1 MNFFN
6 IIDLLAEADPDV
18 LDRFSSRRAV
28 FNSLG
33 TVAQRAALA
42 TSPLFLGALFQK
54 AYAGTASLPTDILN
68 YALTLELLE
77 ADFYRQ
83 FLAAGQVPAGAAFDA
98 ITVIKT
104 HEDAHVAY
112 LSNAVTRAGGT
123 PVTGTATA
131 GIRFNPNLLPA
142 TYTDQ
147 LKYAQVLEDIGVR
160 AYKGRAAEL
169 IGTDLLTP
177 VLQIHSIEAR
187 HAAHIRTMRGQ
198 QPWVSLGDDL
208 AADPLYKAAYTGGV
222 ASSTRTTVALG
233 GTTYGI
239 PSYNPALPSPPESNQ
254 QQGAAGTKLPVLI
267 TTGIGSTTYLA
278 DDAAAAF
285 DEPLQA
291 AEVLD
296 SSRAG
301 GLLA

>member
-6 IIDLLAEADPDV
+6 ILDLLAEADPDV

-28 FNSLG
+28 FSSLG

-42 TSPLFLGALFQK
+42 ASPLLLGALFQK

-83 FLAAGQVPAGAAFDA
+83 FLAAGQIPAGAAFDA

-104 HEDAHVAY
+104 HEDVHVDY
-112 LSNAVTRAGGT
+112 LQKAIIKLGGT
-123 PVTGTATA
+123 PVAGTATT
-131 GIRFNPNLLPA
+131 GIRFNPSLLPA

-147 LKYAQVLEDIGVR
+147 LKYAQVLEDTGVR

-169 IGTDLLTP
+169 LGTEFLTP

-208 AADPLYKAAYTGGV
+208 NADALYKAAYTSGV
-222 ASSTRTTVALG
+222 ASSTQTVVALG

-239 PSYNPALPSPPESNQ
+239 PSYNPARPSPPESNQ
-254 QQGAAGTKLPVLI
+254 QQGAAGTKLAVLI
-267 TTGIGSTTYLA
+267 TTGISTAAYLA

>member
-83 FLAAGQVPAGAAFDA
+83 FLAAGQIPAGAAFDA

-104 HEDAHVAY
+104 HEDVHVDY
-112 LSNAVTRAGGT
+112 LRKAVIAAGGT
-123 PVTGTATA
+123 PVTGSATA
-131 GIRFNPNLLPA
+131 GIRFNPSLLPA
-142 TYTDQ
+142 TYADQ
-147 LKYAQVLEDIGVR
+147 LKYAQVLEDTGVR

-187 HAAHIRTMRGQ
+187 HAAHIRTMRNQ
-198 QPWVSLGDDL
+198 QPWVSLADDL
-208 AADPLYKAAYTGGV
+208 ASNAAYTSGV
-222 ASSTRTTVALG
+222 ASPTRTTVALG

-239 PSYNPALPSPPESNQ
+239 PSYNPARPSPSESNQ
-254 QQGAAGTKLPVLI
+254 QQGAAGTKLAVLI
-267 TTGIGSTTYLA
+267 TTGIGSITYLA
-278 DDAAAAF
+278 DDDAAAF

>member
-33 TVAQRAALA
+33 TVAQRAAMA

-83 FLAAGQVPAGAAFDA
+83 FLAAGQIPAGAAFDA

-112 LSNAVTRAGGT
+112 LRNAVIAAGGT
-123 PVTGTATA
+123 PVAGSATT
-131 GIRFNPNLLPA
+131 GIRFNPSLLPA
-142 TYTDQ
+142 TYADQ
-147 LKYAQVLEDIGVR
+147 LKYAQVLEDTGVR

-198 QPWVSLGDDL
+198 QPWVSLSDDL
-208 AADPLYKAAYTGGV
+208 ATNTAYTSGV
-222 ASSTRTTVALG
+222 ASSTRTTIALG

-239 PSYNPALPSPPESNQ
+239 PTFNPALPSPQESNL
-254 QQGAAGTKLPVLI
+254 QQGAAGTKLALLI
-267 TTGIGSTTYLA
+267 TTGIGSTTYLP

-301 GLLA
+301 GLLV

>member
-1 MNFFN
+1 MNFFH

-28 FNSLG
+28 FSSLG

-42 TSPLFLGALFQK
+42 TSPLLLGALFQK

-83 FLAAGQVPAGAAFDA
+83 FLAAGQIPAGAAFDA
-98 ITVIKT
+98 ISVIKT

-112 LSNAVTRAGGT
+112 LRGAVIAAGGT
-123 PVTGTATA
+123 PVTGSATA
-131 GIRFNPNLLPA
+131 GIRFNSSLLPA
-142 TYTDQ
+142 TYADQ
-147 LKYAQVLEDIGVR
+147 LKYAQVLEDTNVR

-169 IGTDLLTP
+169 VGTDLLTP

-187 HAAHIRTMRGQ
+187 HAARIRTMRGQ
-198 QPWVSLGDDL
+198 QPWVSLSDDL
-208 AADPLYKAAYTGGV
+208 ATAPPYQAAYTSGV
-222 ASSTRTTVALG
+222 VSSTRTVVALG

-239 PSYNPALPSPPESNQ
+239 PSFNPARPSPPESNQ
-254 QQGAAGTKLPVLI
+254 QQGATSAKPAVLI

-285 DEPLQA
+285 DEPLQP

-301 GLLA
+301 GRLA

>member
-104 HEDAHVAY
+104 HEDAHVTY

>member
-83 FLAAGQVPAGAAFDA
+83 FLAAGQIPAGAAFDA
-98 ITVIKT
+98 ITVIKN
-104 HEDAHVAY
+104 HEDVHVDY
-112 LSNAVTRAGGT
+112 LRKAIIAAGGT
-123 PVTGTATA
+123 PVTGSATA
-131 GIRFNPNLLPA
+131 GIRFNPSLLPA
-142 TYTDQ
+142 TYADQ
-147 LKYAQVLEDIGVR
+147 LKYAQVLEDTGVR

-198 QPWVSLGDDL
+198 QPWVSLADDL
-208 AADPLYKAAYTGGV
+208 ASNVTYTSGV
-222 ASSTRTTVALG
+222 ASPTRTTVALG

-239 PSYNPALPSPPESNQ
+239 PSYNPARPSPSESNQ
-254 QQGAAGTKLPVLI
+254 QQGAAGTKLAVLI
-267 TTGIGSTTYLA
+267 TTGIGSITYLA

>member
-18 LDRFSSRRAV
+18 LARFSSRRAV

-83 FLAAGQVPAGAAFDA
+83 FLAAGQIPAGADRAA
-98 ITVIKT
+98 ITLIKT
-104 HEDAHVAY
+104 HEDAHVDY
-112 LSNAVTRAGGT
+112 LHKAVMAAGGT
-123 PVTGTATA
+123 PVTGSDTT
-131 GIRFNPNLLPA
+131 GIRFNPSLLPA
-142 TYTDQ
+142 TYADQ
-147 LKYAQVLEDIGVR
+147 LKYAQVLEDTGVR

-187 HAAHIRTMRGQ
+187 HAAHIRTMRSQ

-208 AADPLYKAAYTGGV
+208 ATDANYKAAYSSGV
-222 ASSTRTTVALG
+222 ASPTRTAIALG

-239 PSYNPALPSPPESNQ
+239 PAYNPAQPSPLESNQ
-254 QQGAAGTKLPVLI
+254 QQGAAGTNAAVLI
-267 TTGIGSTTYLA
+267 TAGIGGTTYLP